1 MSPQPR
7 SPLRHPD
14 RPRESADPL
23 RHPERRREAPGSAGP
38 ETRKRPSS
46 FAQFRLLLA
55 KDLRQEFRTRE
66 MITSMG
72 LYAFLVL
79 IVLGAAFSQV
89 DNLHAVADLA
99 GGLVWVIIVFAS
111 LLGLGR
117 AFAYEKEGGAMEGL
131 LLAPLDRGVIYLA
144 KFTSNLVFLGLV
156 EVIVL
161 PLFYFFLLASAE
173 PAPTFF
179 ASALPLF
186 LGTVGISAVGT
197 LLATITAHARSRDV
211 LLAVLFIPVLFPLLY
226 ACVAATVAALSGS
239 VELYGAF
246 GVGVVGALGYDA
258 IMTAVAWVLFDFVVG

>member
-1 MSPQPR
+1 MS
-7 SPLRHPD
+7 
-14 RPRESADPL
+14 
-23 RHPERRREAPGSAGP
+23 APGSP
-38 ETRKRPSS
+38 KRPSA
-46 FAQFRLLLA
+46 FTQFRLLLA

-66 MITSMG
+66 MLTSMG

-89 DNLHAVADLA
+89 DNMRAVADLS

-131 LLAPLDRGVIYLA
+131 LLAPLDRGAIYLA
-144 KFTSNLVFLGLV
+144 KFTSNLIFLGLV
-156 EVIVL
+156 EIIVL
-161 PLFYFFLLASAE
+161 PLFYFFFLTAAD

-179 ASALPLF
+179 ASVLPLV

-197 LLATITAHARSRDV
+197 LLASITSHARSRDV

-226 ACVAATVAALSGS
+226 SCVAATTAALAGT
-239 VELYGAF
+239 VELGGAF
-246 GVGVVGALGYDA
+246 GIGVVGSLGYDV
-258 IMTAVAWVLFDFVVG
+258 IMCAVSWLLYDYVVE

>member
-1 MSPQPR
+1 MS
-7 SPLRHPD
+7 
-14 RPRESADPL
+14 
-23 RHPERRREAPGSAGP
+23 APGSP
-38 ETRKRPSS
+38 KRPSA
-46 FAQFRLLLA
+46 FTQFRLLLA

-66 MITSMG
+66 MLTSMG

-89 DNLHAVADLA
+89 DNMRAVADLS

-131 LLAPLDRGVIYLA
+131 LLAPLDRGAIYLA
-144 KFTSNLVFLGLV
+144 KFASNLVFLGLV

-161 PLFYFFLLASAE
+161 PLFYFFFLTSAE

-179 ASALPLF
+179 ASVLPLL

-197 LLATITAHARSRDV
+197 LLATITSHARSREV

-246 GVGVVGALGYDA
+246 GIGVVGALGYDV
-258 IMTAVAWVLFDFVVG
+258 IMTAIAWVLYDYVVG

>member
-1 MSPQPR
+1 MSALQ
-7 SPLRHPD
+7 RHPVPFRD
-14 RPRESADPL
+14 IQAQ
-23 RHPERRREAPGSAGP
+23 REAPASKDPA
-38 ETRKRPSS
+38 TYKRPSS
-46 FAQFRLLLA
+46 FTQFRLLLA

-66 MITSMG
+66 MLTSMG

-89 DNLHAVADLA
+89 DNMHAVADLS

-131 LLAPLDRGVIYLA
+131 LLAPLDRGAIYLA
-144 KFTSNLVFLGLV
+144 KFVSNLVFLGLV
-156 EVIVL
+156 EIIVL
-161 PLFYFFLLASAE
+161 PLFYFFFLTSAE
-173 PAPTFF
+173 PAATFF
-179 ASALPLF
+179 ASVLPLF

-197 LLATITAHARSRDV
+197 LLATITSHARSRDV
-211 LLAVLFIPVLFPLLY
+211 LLAVLFLPVLFPLLY

-246 GVGVVGALGYDA
+246 GIGVVGALGYDVIMAA
-258 IMTAVAWVLFDFVVG
+258 IAWVLYDHVVG